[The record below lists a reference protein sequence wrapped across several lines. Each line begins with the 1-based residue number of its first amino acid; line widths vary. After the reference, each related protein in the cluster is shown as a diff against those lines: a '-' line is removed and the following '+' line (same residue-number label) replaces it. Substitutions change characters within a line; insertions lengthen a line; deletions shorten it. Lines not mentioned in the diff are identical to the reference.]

1 MTLQH
6 VSLEVPPA
14 GADAEE
20 AFWALLGF
28 RALEVPDALAERARW
43 VGPGD
48 GTQVHLLLAED
59 AVAPPQGH
67 VAVVVA
73 DFEAAV
79 EALRGAG
86 LAVDPRA
93 EHWGAAR
100 AFVRSPAGHRV
111 ELMAAPPPSRP
122 AQPPP
127 SSR

>member
-1 MTLQH
+1 MSLQH

-14 GADAEE
+14 AADAEV

-28 RALEVPDALAERARW
+28 RALQVPEALGARARW

-67 VAVVVA
+67 VAVVIEDYA
-73 DFEAAV
+73 AAV
-79 EALRGAG
+79 DALREAG
-86 LAVDPRA
+86 FGVDPRA
-93 EHWGAAR
+93 EHWGAPR

-111 ELMAAPPPSRP
+111 EVMAGAPPSRL
-122 AQPPP
+122 A
-127 SSR
+127 